1 LNKIETYRAFL
12 QTHPLPDWDTYLLQE
27 SHLPGP
33 RSNLELAQAVA
44 DEGDAALFERYIAM
58 DAAQAPVNTPGEFLA
73 VCGAIGLGRLLV
85 EGHLELF
92 ATLRQLASDSRWRM
106 REGVAMALQRLG
118 DADMELLLA
127 EMERWTKSANFLEQR
142 AVAAALC
149 EPRLL
154 KKAEHARRVLAIL
167 DTITASLPGLSEAER
182 RSEPFLALRKGLG
195 YCWSVAVAALPPE
208 GAACMERWFRVDDK
222 DVRWIMKENLTKNRL
237 ARMDSAWV
245 RQWQAYFLQQP

>member
-1 LNKIETYRAFL
+1 MNKIEFYRSIL
-12 QTHPLPDWDTYLLQE
+12 RSLPEWDAYLLQE

-44 DEGDAALFERYIAM
+44 DEGDSALFERYIAM
-58 DAAQAPVNTPGEFLA
+58 DAAQAPVNTPGEFLP

-85 EGHLELF
+85 EGRLEMF
-92 ATLRQLASDSRWRM
+92 ATLRRLASDTRWRM

-118 DADMELLLA
+118 DADMQLLLG
-127 EMERWTKSANFLEQR
+127 EMERWTNGANFLEQR

-154 KKAEHARRVLAIL
+154 KKPEDTRRVLAIL
-167 DTITASLPGLSEAER
+167 DAITASIPGVAEADR
-182 RSEPFLALRKGLG
+182 RSEPFQALRKGLG
-195 YCWSVAVAALPPE
+195 YCWSVAVAALPQAGP
-208 GAACMERWFRVDDK
+208 ACMEVWFRVDDK

-237 ARMDSAWV
+237 ARMDAAWV
-245 RQWQAYFLQQP
+245 KQWQADYLQQP